1 MYHKIT
7 SLGLTVIILSSSP
20 IKLAI
25 SRSDEVKFI
34 WVIFY
39 KEQHLF
45 LRINFPFESHKL
57 IIFV

>member
-1 MYHKIT
+1 MTQIIA
-7 SLGLTVIILSSSP
+7 SFGLTVIILSSSP

-25 SRSDEVKFI
+25 RGINEEKFI

-39 KEQHLF
+39 KKQPLF
-45 LRINFPFESHKL
+45 LRINLPFESHKL